1 MADLGEGEAGLTL
14 AGPGEGIEAGQVQH
28 QVPLT
33 RLQGAQLQG
42 VTARVLPHTVHSTHD
57 TTESRVLPLRKNDH
71 FI

>member
-14 AGPGEGIEAGQVQH
+14 AGPGEGVEAGQVQH

-42 VTARVLPHTVHSTHD
+42 VTARVLPHTHYTV
-57 TTESRVLPLRKNDH
+57 TTESTVLATLSYLLK
-71 FI
+71 